1 MSYPFSEFNKPYCGL
16 SKIDCNNTFQ
26 YPKVEIEGVTY
37 NAYKKWLWVNG
48 IDLSDSILEGYLATR
63 SCKSFE
69 RNLSF
74 PNTPS
79 VSFGVF
85 NNITLFK
92 CMNGS
97 SSTSSNEE
105 IDGYFRRYEK
115 YLNCDGFN
123 LYYHKPRTD
132 HRNYSIPVDEDDL
145 PANCSII
152 RLPLKYIPTSVPVSS
167 DLFELLSSNFT
178 LDWEVSKDCSKCF
191 YREGQCQSDSKN
203 NLFCSKAAKKN
214 LGLIL
219 GSVLGGLFII
229 AISIVINIIC
239 CCKKSHRS
247 FTNVLPRS
255 TPSEPSTQSYELD
268 SGFFGVPI
276 FSYAELQ
283 QATMNFDSSRELGDG
298 GYGTVYYGKLQ
309 DGREVAVKRLYDHN
323 ARRKEQFVTEI
334 EILTRLRHKNLV
346 TLYGCTSKLSDQL
359 LLVYEYVPNGT
370 IADHL
375 HGHKVKDG
383 SLTWPIRMKIAIEAA
398 TALAYL
404 HASDIIHRDVK
415 SNNIL
420 LDQNF
425 CVKVGD
431 FGLSR
436 LHPTDI
442 SHISTAPQGTPGY
455 VDPKYH
461 ECYQLTDK
469 SDVYSFG
476 VVLVELLSSMPAVD
490 FSRRNEEIN
499 LSNYAINRILR
510 CAFNELIDPSLGFQ
524 SDAEVRRMTTSVA
537 EISFRCLQHDKD
549 MRPTMVEVLETLQE
563 IQHGEFTHDKKIDCD
578 GNTKESVQVPL
589 SPESEVD
596 VLLKKLN
603 KFPTSPIS
611 VTQVWI
617 SDSSTSNTTQGQ
629 NTSYPNCTKEFQ
641 CGNLRNLSFPFYKST
656 ELDCGLSKVYCD
668 VSTNPIIELEGVKYQ
683 ALEKNDVFI
692 TLKDSSLGEL
702 LKKNSCEIFE
712 KNVSIPISPSITY
725 RFDRLLTLFKCNKSQ
740 KSTQEEFFNSSSYQ
754 SYNVCDSFILYYN
767 TSVNFYYYPGIP
779 LPSGC
784 SFIQLPVPRSSE
796 AKSNNSGLFHLL
808 TDEVILGWTVS
819 DECNQCYYTG
829 GRCQT
834 DNTTNNFHCSNANT
848 NNGHH
853 KYAKVIVAVSAF
865 IGSVVGLCAIV
876 CVLWFY
882 MRRRNDSSQFIS
894 RNTSGIS
901 MIHHELEE
909 RCEYLG
915 IPVFSY
921 EELEEATNKFS
932 SSREL
937 GDGGYGTVYYGK
949 LKDGKE
955 VAVKRLY
962 ENNHRQ
968 MEQFINEIEILTRL
982 RHPNLV
988 TLYGCASRRSRE
1000 LFLVYEY
1007 IPNGTIADHLNGHR
1021 AKDKLLTWSI
1031 RLKIAIETASALA
1044 YLHASDIIHR
1054 DVKTNNILLDN
1065 KFCVK
1070 VADFGLS
1077 KSFPND
1083 VTHIS
1088 TAPQGTPGY
1097 VDPQY
1102 HECYHLTDK
1111 SDVYSFGVVLV
1122 ELISSKQA
1130 VDMNRHMHE
1139 INLANYAMNR
1149 ILKSA
1154 FDEVIDPSLGFETD
1168 AEVRRMT
1175 TSVAELAFQCL
1186 QVVKDMRPTMEEVHE
1201 ALKLIKYSE
1210 WKNYQ
1215 KKDINS
1221 CNTKTRTVKVHRHPS
1236 ETDDAVLLKKNIPA
1250 SPDTVIDTWAS
1261 SSTTTSTGG

>member
-1 MSYPFSEFNKPYCGL
+1 MALALFLAMFFMFHVVIVEVESKSSCPKEFNCGGLGIMSYPFSEFNKPYCGL

-97 SSTSSNEE
+97 SSSNEE
-105 IDGYFRRYEK
+105 IDGYFRRYDK

-123 LYYHKPRTD
+123 LYYHKTRTD
-132 HRNYSIPVDEDDL
+132 HRNYSMEVDEDDL
-145 PANCSII
+145 PVNCSII
-152 RLPLKYIPTSVPVSS
+152 RLPLKYISPSVPVPS

-191 YREGQCQSDSKN
+191 YREGQCQNDSKN
-203 NLFCSKAAKKN
+203 NFFCSKAAKKN

-255 TPSEPSTQSYELD
+255 IPSEPSTQSYELD
-268 SGFFGVPI
+268 SGFSGVPV

-323 ARRKEQFVTEI
+323 ARRKEQFATEI

-375 HGHKVKDG
+375 HGHKMKDG
-383 SLTWPIRMKIAIEAA
+383 SLTWPIRMKIAVEAA

-490 FSRRNEEIN
+490 FSRHNEEIN

-510 CAFNELIDPSLGFQ
+510 CAFDELIDPSLGFQ
-524 SDAEVRRMTTSVA
+524 SDAEVRRMTISVA

-549 MRPTMVEVLETLQE
+549 MRPSMVEVLETLQE
-563 IQHGEFTHDKKIDCD
+563 IQHGEFIHDKKIDCD

-617 SDSSTSNTTQGQ
+617 SDSSTS
-629 NTSYPNCTKEFQ
+629 
-641 CGNLRNLSFPFYKST
+641 
-656 ELDCGLSKVYCD
+656 
-668 VSTNPIIELEGVKYQ
+668 I
-683 ALEKNDVFI
+683 
-692 TLKDSSLGEL
+692 
-702 LKKNSCEIFE
+702 
-712 KNVSIPISPSITY
+712 
-725 RFDRLLTLFKCNKSQ
+725 
-740 KSTQEEFFNSSSYQ
+740 
-754 SYNVCDSFILYYN
+754 
-767 TSVNFYYYPGIP
+767 
-779 LPSGC
+779 
-784 SFIQLPVPRSSE
+784 
-796 AKSNNSGLFHLL
+796 
-808 TDEVILGWTVS
+808 
-819 DECNQCYYTG
+819 
-829 GRCQT
+829 
-834 DNTTNNFHCSNANT
+834 
-848 NNGHH
+848 
-853 KYAKVIVAVSAF
+853 
-865 IGSVVGLCAIV
+865 
-876 CVLWFY
+876 
-882 MRRRNDSSQFIS
+882 
-894 RNTSGIS
+894 
-901 MIHHELEE
+901 
-909 RCEYLG
+909 
-915 IPVFSY
+915 
-921 EELEEATNKFS
+921 
-932 SSREL
+932 
-937 GDGGYGTVYYGK
+937 
-949 LKDGKE
+949 
-955 VAVKRLY
+955 
-962 ENNHRQ
+962 
-968 MEQFINEIEILTRL
+968 
-982 RHPNLV
+982 
-988 TLYGCASRRSRE
+988 
-1000 LFLVYEY
+1000 
-1007 IPNGTIADHLNGHR
+1007 
-1021 AKDKLLTWSI
+1021 
-1031 RLKIAIETASALA
+1031 
-1044 YLHASDIIHR
+1044 
-1054 DVKTNNILLDN
+1054 
-1065 KFCVK
+1065 
-1070 VADFGLS
+1070 
-1077 KSFPND
+1077 
-1083 VTHIS
+1083 
-1088 TAPQGTPGY
+1088 
-1097 VDPQY
+1097 
-1102 HECYHLTDK
+1102 
-1111 SDVYSFGVVLV
+1111 
-1122 ELISSKQA
+1122 
-1130 VDMNRHMHE
+1130 
-1139 INLANYAMNR
+1139 
-1149 ILKSA
+1149 
-1154 FDEVIDPSLGFETD
+1154 
-1168 AEVRRMT
+1168 
-1175 TSVAELAFQCL
+1175 
-1186 QVVKDMRPTMEEVHE
+1186 
-1201 ALKLIKYSE
+1201 
-1210 WKNYQ
+1210 
-1215 KKDINS
+1215 
-1221 CNTKTRTVKVHRHPS
+1221 
-1236 ETDDAVLLKKNIPA
+1236 
-1250 SPDTVIDTWAS
+1250 
-1261 SSTTTSTGG
+1261 TST

>member
-1 MSYPFSEFNKPYCGL
+1 MALAYFFAMFFMFHVVIFNLVEVESKLSCPKEFNCGRLGSMSYPFSEFNKPYCGL
-16 SKIDCNNTFQ
+16 SKIDCNNTFH

-37 NAYKKWLWVNG
+37 NAYKKWLWVDG

-97 SSTSSNEE
+97 TNEE
-105 IDGYFRRYEK
+105 IGGYFRRYEK

-132 HRNYSIPVDEDDL
+132 HRNYSIPVDENDL

-152 RLPLKYIPTSVPVSS
+152 RLPLKYIPTSVPVPS

-203 NLFCSKAAKKN
+203 NFFCSKAAKKN

-219 GSVLGGLFII
+219 GSVLGGIFII

-255 TPSEPSTQSYELD
+255 IPSEPSTQSYELD
-268 SGFFGVPI
+268 SGFFGVPV

-563 IQHGEFTHDKKIDCD
+563 IQHGEFTHEKKIDCD

-617 SDSSTSNTTQGQ
+617 SDSSTSTT
-629 NTSYPNCTKEFQ
+629 
-641 CGNLRNLSFPFYKST
+641 
-656 ELDCGLSKVYCD
+656 
-668 VSTNPIIELEGVKYQ
+668 
-683 ALEKNDVFI
+683 
-692 TLKDSSLGEL
+692 
-702 LKKNSCEIFE
+702 
-712 KNVSIPISPSITY
+712 
-725 RFDRLLTLFKCNKSQ
+725 
-740 KSTQEEFFNSSSYQ
+740 
-754 SYNVCDSFILYYN
+754 
-767 TSVNFYYYPGIP
+767 
-779 LPSGC
+779 
-784 SFIQLPVPRSSE
+784 
-796 AKSNNSGLFHLL
+796 
-808 TDEVILGWTVS
+808 
-819 DECNQCYYTG
+819 
-829 GRCQT
+829 
-834 DNTTNNFHCSNANT
+834 
-848 NNGHH
+848 
-853 KYAKVIVAVSAF
+853 
-865 IGSVVGLCAIV
+865 
-876 CVLWFY
+876 
-882 MRRRNDSSQFIS
+882 
-894 RNTSGIS
+894 
-901 MIHHELEE
+901 
-909 RCEYLG
+909 
-915 IPVFSY
+915 
-921 EELEEATNKFS
+921 
-932 SSREL
+932 
-937 GDGGYGTVYYGK
+937 
-949 LKDGKE
+949 
-955 VAVKRLY
+955 
-962 ENNHRQ
+962 
-968 MEQFINEIEILTRL
+968 
-982 RHPNLV
+982 
-988 TLYGCASRRSRE
+988 
-1000 LFLVYEY
+1000 
-1007 IPNGTIADHLNGHR
+1007 
-1021 AKDKLLTWSI
+1021 
-1031 RLKIAIETASALA
+1031 
-1044 YLHASDIIHR
+1044 
-1054 DVKTNNILLDN
+1054 
-1065 KFCVK
+1065 
-1070 VADFGLS
+1070 
-1077 KSFPND
+1077 
-1083 VTHIS
+1083 
-1088 TAPQGTPGY
+1088 
-1097 VDPQY
+1097 
-1102 HECYHLTDK
+1102 
-1111 SDVYSFGVVLV
+1111 
-1122 ELISSKQA
+1122 
-1130 VDMNRHMHE
+1130 
-1139 INLANYAMNR
+1139 
-1149 ILKSA
+1149 
-1154 FDEVIDPSLGFETD
+1154 
-1168 AEVRRMT
+1168 
-1175 TSVAELAFQCL
+1175 
-1186 QVVKDMRPTMEEVHE
+1186 
-1201 ALKLIKYSE
+1201 
-1210 WKNYQ
+1210 
-1215 KKDINS
+1215 
-1221 CNTKTRTVKVHRHPS
+1221 
-1236 ETDDAVLLKKNIPA
+1236 
-1250 SPDTVIDTWAS
+1250 
-1261 SSTTTSTGG
+1261 

>member
-1 MSYPFSEFNKPYCGL
+1 MALAYFFAMFFMFHVVIFNLVEVESKLSCPKEFNCGRLGSMSYPFSEFNKPYCGL

-105 IDGYFRRYEK
+105 IDGYFRRYE
-115 YLNCDGFN
+115 
-123 LYYHKPRTD
+123 
-132 HRNYSIPVDEDDL
+132 EDDL

-152 RLPLKYIPTSVPVSS
+152 RLPLKYIPTSVPVPS

-203 NLFCSKAAKKN
+203 NFFCSKAAKKN

-219 GSVLGGLFII
+219 GSVLGGMFII

-239 CCKKSHRS
+239 CCKKGNRS

-323 ARRKEQFVTEI
+323 ARRKEQF
-334 EILTRLRHKNLV
+334 
-346 TLYGCTSKLSDQL
+346 
-359 LLVYEYVPNGT
+359 YVPNGT

-375 HGHKVKDG
+375 HGHKAKDG

-510 CAFNELIDPSLGFQ
+510 CAFNELIDPSFGFQ

-563 IQHGEFTHDKKIDCD
+563 IQHGEFKHDKKIDCD
-578 GNTKESVQVPL
+578 GNTEESVQVPL

-611 VTQVWI
+611 INKNTQKI
-617 SDSSTSNTTQGQ
+617 EPSHNI
-629 NTSYPNCTKEFQ
+629 
-641 CGNLRNLSFPFYKST
+641 NLSIIGYLFHARFVLVVASKS
-656 ELDCGLSKVYCD
+656 L
-668 VSTNPIIELEGVKYQ
+668 
-683 ALEKNDVFI
+683 ALIK
-692 TLKDSSLGEL
+692 TTLLKDTSLGEL
-702 LKKNSCEIFE
+702 LKKNSCETFD
-712 KNVSIPISPSITY
+712 KNFSIAISPLITY
-725 RFDRLLTLFKCNKSQ
+725 RFDPLLTLFKCNRSQ
-740 KSTQEEFFNSSSYQ
+740 KSRNEEFFNSSSFQ
-754 SYNVCDSFILYYN
+754 SYNLPL
-767 TSVNFYYYPGIP
+767 TSTNG
-779 LPSGC
+779 
-784 SFIQLPVPRSSE
+784 
-796 AKSNNSGLFHLL
+796 SGLFHLL
-808 TDEVILGWTVS
+808 TDEVVLGWTVS

-834 DNTTNNFHCSNANT
+834 DNTTNNFLCSNTNT

-853 KYAKVIVAVSAF
+853 NFAKVIVAVSAF
-865 IGSVVGLCAIV
+865 IGSVVGLCAIA

-882 MRRRNDSSQFIS
+882 MRRRNDSSLFIS

-955 VAVKRLY
+955 VAVKSLY

-968 MEQFINEIEILTRL
+968 MQQFINEIEILTRL

-988 TLYGCASRRSRE
+988 TLYGCTSRRSRE

-1054 DVKTNNILLDN
+1054 DVKTNNILLDD

-1122 ELISSKQA
+1122 ELISSKRA

-1236 ETDDAVLLKKNIPA
+1236 EKDDAVLLKKNIPA